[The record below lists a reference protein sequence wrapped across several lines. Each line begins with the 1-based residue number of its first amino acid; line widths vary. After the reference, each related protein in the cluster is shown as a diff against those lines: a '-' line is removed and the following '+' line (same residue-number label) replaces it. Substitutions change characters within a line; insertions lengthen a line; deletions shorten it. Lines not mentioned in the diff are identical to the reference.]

1 MICRY
6 AESVGKLDCVEVLG
20 FVDAHRSINWIDE
33 CGGKVINLLAKGS
46 YKHCTQQLKR
56 LLKSILLT
64 FVRPLTMHSLKACR
78 SIYI

>member
-46 YKHCTQQLKR
+46 YKHCTQQL
-56 LLKSILLT
+56 
-64 FVRPLTMHSLKACR
+64 
-78 SIYI
+78 